1 MSDRPALD
9 FEAVWDVASTIPG
22 WLTEEQ
28 AKLLFDTARDLP
40 SAALPPARDRQPP
53 GQVDGRAGVGRAGAG
68 RPGRRGRPVRRRPP
82 LRRRPDRDKFED
94 NLREAD
100 LTDTVELL
108 PEYST
113 RARPTWT
120 RDIDY
125 LYIDGKHDYWTL
137 ADDLKWA
144 EHLPPGAPIL
154 VHDCYSSIG
163 VTLGV
168 LAHVLPSSRLR
179 YERRAGSMALFRV
192 GQPSW
197 ETDVGSCGRCPGGCA
212 TSSSRSSCDSAC
224 APSPRDC
231 SGTRARTTPTEP
243 DRRPH
248 PRTPR
253 AQDANATHG

>member
-1 MSDRPALD
+1 MDDRPALD
-9 FEAVWDVASTIPG
+9 FETAWDVASTIPG

-28 AKLLFDTARDLP
+28 ARLLFDAARDLP
-40 SAALPPARDRQPP
+40 AEPLLLEIGSHQGKSTVVLATAARVHGGRVVAVDPF
-53 GQVDGRAGVGRAGAG
+53 VDGRLFGGPSTRT
-68 RPGRRGRPVRRRPP
+68 
-82 LRRRPDRDKFED
+82 KFEN
-94 NLREAD
+94 NLREAHLSD
-100 LTDTVELL
+100 AVELL

-192 GQPSW
+192 GKPSW
-197 ETDVGSCGRCPGGCA
+197 E
-212 TSSSRSSCDSAC
+212 
-224 APSPRDC
+224 
-231 SGTRARTTPTEP
+231 
-243 DRRPH
+243 DRRRILREVPWWLRNVVVKILLRLH
-248 PRTPR
+248 LRPVASRLFGHEGPY
-253 AQDANATHG
+253 DPY